1 MKKFL
6 KIALPIILVGLFLV
20 SVILYSQFPK
30 ETEHFVELVKE
41 FFNQPLPIAGLS
53 TLTIGGLIL
62 LIIKYIVSKSKYGQS
77 QIAEVRKELS
87 VAKEELKEYKLS
99 LIEKQRVISNFA
111 LQQNNKIIE
120 LCHLI
125 PNVKVNEFADKIQE
139 GNIQFE
145 KQLNEIDERIIEYV
159 EKGKESSN
167 N

>member
-77 QIAEVRKELS
+77 QIAEVRKELAE
-87 VAKEELKEYKLS
+87 AKEELKEYKLS
-99 LIEKQRVISNFA
+99 LIEKQKVVSDYIIN
-111 LQQNNKIIE
+111 QDGKIIQ